1 MLTYLQISNF
11 AVIHKVGLELDAGLA
26 VLTGETGAGKS
37 ILVDALGLAL
47 GDRAD
52 SSVVRQGAKTAEIV
66 AGFDVSRNDK
76 ARDWLER
83 QAIDCEEEL
92 VLRRSISAEGR
103 SRAFVNDTSVSLQSL
118 RNLAEHL
125 VEIHGQHA
133 HQTLGRQATQRDL
146 LDAVGKHKPVIDRT
160 AQHYAAW
167 RAARDELESLQ
178 AAADERA
185 DRLDLLRYQYAEL
198 DAFGPQPGEYES
210 LADELQRLRNVDRLG
225 QGAQAALVAIYEAE
239 QGAAQSLVANASTD
253 ITELAG
259 LDAGLR
265 DTAALLEQA
274 EIQIREAAD
283 ELRNYLATL
292 EIDPQRL
299 SHVEER
305 IAGYRDLARKHRCEA
320 EVLDEQMA
328 GLSAQLEGLEH
339 ADERVA
345 ELRDRAERCER
356 DYLKSA
362 RNLGVKRRK
371 VAARLNDGV
380 SAWMSKLGM
389 AGGRLDVRVVERED
403 GNYSESGLDNVEF
416 LVSTNPGHPP
426 QPIAKIASGGELSRI
441 ALAIRVVAA
450 QATVIPTLVFD
461 EVDTGVGG
469 GVAEIVGRCLQQLG
483 GDRQVLCVTH
493 LPQVASQAD
502 MHLRVS
508 KVTDGKTTRTSIHRL
523 DENETVEELARMLG
537 GVEITDTTR
546 RHARE
551 MMNKARARA

>member
-11 AVIHKVGLELDAGLA
+11 AVIHKVGVEFDAGLA

-52 SSVVRQGAKTAEIV
+52 SSVVRQDEKTAEIV
-66 AGFDVSRNDK
+66 AGFDVSANDK
-76 ARDWLER
+76 AREWLEQ
-83 QAIDCEEEL
+83 QAIDCEDEL
-92 VLRRSISAEGR
+92 VLRRSISGEGR

-133 HQTLGRQATQRDL
+133 HQTLGRPAAQREL
-146 LDAVGKHKPVIDRT
+146 LDAVGQHRADLDRT
-160 AQHYAAW
+160 SEHYAAW
-167 RAARDELESLQ
+167 RAATDELESLQ
-178 AAADERA
+178 AAAADRA
-185 DRLDLLRYQYAEL
+185 DKLDLLRYQHAEL
-198 DAFGPQPGEYES
+198 DAFAPEPAEYES
-210 LADELQRLRNVDRLG
+210 LAGEFQRLRNLDRLG
-225 QGAQAALVAIYEAE
+225 QGAQTALMALYEAD
-239 QGAAQSLVANASTD
+239 QGAAQSLVAQASND
-253 ITELAG
+253 ISELAG

-265 DTAALLEQA
+265 DTAMLLEQA

-283 ELRNYLATL
+283 ELRNYLASL

-299 SHVEER
+299 GHVEDR
-305 IAGYRDLARKHRCEA
+305 LAGYRELARKHRCEA
-320 EVLDEQMA
+320 ENLHEQMA
-328 GLSAQLEGLEH
+328 NLGAQLEGLENT
-339 ADERVA
+339 DQRLA
-345 ELRDRAERCER
+345 ELRDRAAQLER
-356 DYLKSA
+356 DYLDSA
-362 RNLGVKRRK
+362 RTLGRKRRT

-389 AGGRLDVRVVERED
+389 AGGRLEVRVDERDD
-403 GNYSESGLDNVEF
+403 GRYGENGLDKVEF

-426 QPIAKIASGGELSRI
+426 QPIARIASGGELSRI

-469 GVAEIVGRCLQQLG
+469 GVAEIVGRCLQKLG
-483 GDRQVLCVTH
+483 SDRQVLCVTH

-502 MHLRVS
+502 AHLRVS
-508 KVTDGKTTRTSIHRL
+508 KVTDGKSTRTSIRRL
-523 DENETVEELARMLG
+523 DANETVEELARMLG
-537 GVEITDTTR
+537 GVEITETTR